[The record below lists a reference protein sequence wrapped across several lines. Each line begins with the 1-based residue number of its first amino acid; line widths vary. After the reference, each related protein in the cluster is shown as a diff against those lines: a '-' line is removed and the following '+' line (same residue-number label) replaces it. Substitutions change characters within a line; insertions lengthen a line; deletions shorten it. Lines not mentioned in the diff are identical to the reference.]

1 MKIIISEEQLRL
13 IIENEDDGNL
23 MDLTKVYEAG
33 MPYNKLDSYFLF
45 MNKKNGGIYDG
56 YYIKGDVDL
65 REYKEIELDYL
76 VEVRFGKKRDG
87 NLICNY
93 NSKVSLKRLR
103 KVDGNLDLGVC
114 VIDELPKL
122 EYVGGNLPLQATNIS
137 NLDNLHFVGRS
148 MFLANTPLG
157 DKLEGSGMTKKEL
170 KNKFGVEGDLYI

>member
-1 MKIIISEEQLRL
+1 MKVIINEEQLRL
-13 IIENEDDGNL
+13 IIESNDVKL
-23 MDLTKVYEAG
+23 LDLTEYVSMVTPDLWDKV
-33 MPYNKLDSYFLF
+33 FLALR
-45 MNKKNGGIYDG
+45 KKSGENYDG
-56 YYIKGDVDL
+56 YYIEGDVDL

-93 NSKVSLKRLR
+93 RSKVSLKRLR

-114 VIDELPKL
+114 VINELPKL

-157 DKLEGSGMTKKEL
+157 DKLENSGMTKKEL